1 MRNEAMSLNQE
12 KPHSMTQVIVTR
24 PEQDA
29 TSWITQLREGGLETI
44 SLPLLTLSDLMSSED
59 AAKAS
64 QMALKSQALMFVSAN
79 AVRFFAAALAH
90 QPHWLDHVKRNARV
104 WCTGPGTAAAL
115 NAQGIPAYQIDQ
127 PAASAAQL
135 DSEALWEV
143 VSTQVKAGM
152 HVMFIRGAD
161 ESGAIAGRDW
171 LVQQLES
178 QQVEVSAVAAYRR
191 RGTVLTASQINHVRT
206 WTQAGAIW
214 LFSSSAALE
223 NLMVQ
228 CPDMDWSQAKAVV
241 THPRMALLAQKEG
254 WQHISIAP
262 PGIRSMLASI
272 KSLA

>member
-1 MRNEAMSLNQE
+1 MRKEAMSLNQE

-29 TSWITQLREGGLETI
+29 TSWMTQLREGGLETI

-127 PAASAAQL
+127 PAASATQL

-171 LVQQLES
+171 LVQQLENS
-178 QQVEVSAVAAYRR
+178 GAQVQAVAAYQRQAAH
-191 RGTVLTASQINHVRT
+191 LTSVQKQQVQGLISE
-206 WTQAGAIW
+206 GAIW
-214 LFSSSAALE
+214 LFSSSASIQALASE
-223 NLMVQ
+223 
-228 CPDMDWSQAKAVV
+228 CPHIDWLQGKAVV
-241 THPRMALLAQKEG
+241 THPRMAVFAEKLG
-254 WQHISIAP
+254 WRQISIAP
-262 PGIRSMLASI
+262 PGVGSLLASI
-272 KSLA
+272 KSLE